1 VRILVVGAGAIG
13 GYLGGRL
20 LQAGRD
26 VTFLVRPRPAAELA
40 RIGLAIRS
48 RFGDINL
55 SSPPTIS
62 EHALKEPFNLLL
74 LSSKAYDLSGA
85 MASSRRRW
93 RRTRPYCHCSMACD
107 IWIRLGNASAKARV
121 LGGQCVISAT
131 PDAHGRILHL
141 NDTHSVTVGEQDGSR
156 SARVEAIAAELS
168 GTGFESH
175 LSAAILQEMWEK
187 WVFIAAGAG
196 ISCLM
201 RASIGDIV
209 SAGAADLATALFD
222 ECALIADA
230 NGFAPRSEFVERM
243 RPMFA
248 APGSPLTASMVRDV
262 ERGAPTEAD
271 HILGDLLHRA
281 SAKADTRSLLR
292 IAYAHVRA
300 YEVRRAR
307 DQK

>member
-1 VRILVVGAGAIG
+1 
-13 GYLGGRL
+13 
-20 LQAGRD
+20 
-26 VTFLVRPRPAAELA
+26 
-40 RIGLAIRS
+40 
-48 RFGDINL
+48 
-55 SSPPTIS
+55 
-62 EHALKEPFNLLL
+62 
-74 LSSKAYDLSGA
+74 GA
-85 MASSRRRW
+85 MASFAPAMGADTAILPLLNGMRHLD
-93 RRTRPYCHCSMACD
+93 T
-107 IWIRLGNASAKARV
+107 LGERFGKARV

-131 PDAHGRILHL
+131 LDADGRILHL
-141 NDTHSVTVGEQDGSR
+141 NDTHSITFGEQDGSR
-156 SARVEAIAAELS
+156 SARAEAIAAELS
-168 GTGFESH
+168 GARFDSH
-175 LSAAILQEMWEK
+175 LSATILQEMWEK

-230 NGFAPRSEFVERM
+230 NGFAPRSKFVERM

-248 APGSPLTASMVRDV
+248 APGSPLTASMLRDV

-281 SAKADTRSLLR
+281 SAKAETRSLLR
-292 IAYAHVRA
+292 TAYAHVRA